1 MDKYKEVLEVF
12 DKLNIK
18 YDIVYHKPVYTIE
31 EIYDLGYDA
40 GGVVAKNL
48 FLRNDNGKQHYLV
61 VLEKN
66 KTADLKLLRNEL
78 NSSRLS
84 FASEE
89 RLYKYLKL
97 NKGSVTPLGIINDK
111 ECSVEVVFDEDLIDK
126 VKIGVH
132 PNDNTATVF
141 LDFSDLIKVIE
152 SNGNKITYVKI

>member
-1 MDKYKEVLEVF
+1 MYVP
-12 DKLNIK
+12 ICPC
-18 YDIVYHKPVYTIE
+18 KPVYTIE
-31 EIYDLGYDA
+31 EIDDLQYDT
-40 GGVVAKNL
+40 GGIVAKNL

-61 VLEKN
+61 VLEKS
-66 KTADLKLLRNEL
+66 KTADLKQLRNEL

-84 FASEE
+84 FASED

-111 ECSVEVVFDEDLIDK
+111 ECSVEVVFDKDLLDK
-126 VKIGVH
+126 EKIGVH

-141 LDFSDLIKVIE
+141 IAFNDLIRVIE